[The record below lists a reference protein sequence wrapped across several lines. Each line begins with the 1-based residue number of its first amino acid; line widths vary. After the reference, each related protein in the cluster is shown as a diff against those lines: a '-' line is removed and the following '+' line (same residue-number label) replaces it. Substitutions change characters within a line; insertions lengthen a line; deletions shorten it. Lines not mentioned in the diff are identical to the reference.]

1 MPARAKEVAM
11 LTILVA
17 TCETTLQAFRAADN
31 PVDAGLV
38 EDLERVVERARRE
51 LENLTKS

>member
-1 MPARAKEVAM
+1 M

-17 TCETTLQAFRAADN
+17 TCETTLEAFRAGGN

-38 EDLERVVERARRE
+38 EDLERMVERARRE
-51 LENLTKS
+51 LEKLTKS

>member
-1 MPARAKEVAM
+1 MPARSKEVAM

-17 TCETTLQAFRAADN
+17 TCETTLHTFRAADN

-38 EDLERVVERARRE
+38 EDLERMVERARRE
-51 LENLTKS
+51 LENLAKS